1 MQENGAHVM
10 NEPERRHPARQV
22 RRELLLAG
30 ILIPAGLFFV
40 PMAIFFTGQTLLGSY
55 SEDGQ
60 GIGHLYG
67 DIFGDLAAGSLF
79 AWLLVLSPWL
89 GVQLLRLAILPLRR
103 RPEPEVSE
111 HNKM

>member
-1 MQENGAHVM
+1 MT
-10 NEPERRHPARQV
+10 EPERSRLPHRV

-30 ILIPAGLFFV
+30 VLIPAGLFIV

-67 DIFGDLAAGSLF
+67 TVFGDLAAGSLF

-89 GVQLLRLAILPLRR
+89 GVQLLRLAALPLRR
-103 RPEPEVSE
+103 RSEPEVSE
-111 HNKM
+111 NDKM